1 MNYAGIINA
10 KVKYD
15 RNKPINVRGSNT
27 TRVFK
32 GYFMGHIPIAVK
44 VYPISDKQKIEE
56 RQKDF
61 EILYSPENKHRNL
74 ILYYGHAPI
83 KNTDGTIKNTD
94 GTIEKTDET
103 IEQ

>member
-1 MNYAGIINA
+1 VGNINA
-10 KVKYD
+10 KVEYD
-15 RNKPINVRGSNT
+15 STQPIGVRGSSN
-27 TRVFK
+27 RVFK

-74 ILYYGHAPI
+74 ILYYGHASI
-83 KNTDGTIKNTD
+83 ETTD
-94 GTIEKTDET
+94 GTIE
-103 IEQ
+103 Q